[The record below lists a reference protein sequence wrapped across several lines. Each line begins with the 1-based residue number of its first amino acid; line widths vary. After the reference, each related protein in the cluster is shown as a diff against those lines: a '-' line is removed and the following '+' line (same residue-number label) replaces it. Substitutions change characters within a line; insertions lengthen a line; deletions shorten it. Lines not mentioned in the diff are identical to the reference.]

1 MKTKFFFLAALVLLA
16 AACSSNESELTR
28 VENHQETALVRV
40 SFNDFSMAMSDVA
53 GARAVTRSE
62 EAPASYN
69 GVGAMTLAFYDA
81 EGTEVYKTT
90 QLKGDSTYTIFGEF
104 TANLPVGTYTMVAI
118 ARANYDGDAFTLTSP
133 TQAGYTSERP
143 RETFSKVQTV
153 TVTSASALDINVT
166 LNRISSWLKIV
177 STDGRPAS
185 VKKIKTT
192 FEKGG
197 KDFNPT
203 TGLAITNTGF
213 SQTNN
218 PSTATGATIEINVV
232 PFVACADDEEE
243 KMTVTI
249 EALDADNNVLSTK
262 VVENVPFKRNRKTIL
277 TGSVFTADTS
287 GAAFKLETAWLED
300 KTVEF

>member
-300 KTVEF
+300 KTVDF

>member
-287 GAAFKLETAWLED
+287 GAAFTLETAWLED
-300 KTVEF
+300 KTVDF